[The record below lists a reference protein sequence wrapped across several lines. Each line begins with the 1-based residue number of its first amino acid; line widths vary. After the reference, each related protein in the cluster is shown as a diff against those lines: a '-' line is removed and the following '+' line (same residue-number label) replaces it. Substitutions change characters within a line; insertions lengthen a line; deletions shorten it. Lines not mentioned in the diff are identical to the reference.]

1 MLQSLLKPHQMNKV
15 THLMIVFVFSFFAY
29 GQEEEQEI
37 GTQEVTVV
45 KSYTPS
51 LQDVFKLRKTP
62 EELDSVV
69 APKKSVAYSIFSV
82 PVASTFIPS
91 KGAARKL
98 TPKKL
103 KPQFNSGGSLGFGNF
118 NQLLFEYN
126 TNINIDRRQKIDW
139 VVYYNGLLKPMEQ
152 LQLESKQGNFLLNVS
167 HQYATT
173 KRNSFSQINFRQH
186 QQSFYGLRNPIE
198 DAFILEQL
206 QPRQKLNYFSVSS
219 AWQWYDPFVKKLS
232 LDSYLT
238 TDAFGTSEIE
248 VDFSSKFQVL
258 WGGVALSILPEF
270 TFLATSFEEDFYT
283 REAVAYSLGNA
294 RLSLFASKI
303 NGNFKFK
310 VGAKAVLGIG
320 DEFVEN
326 NFFLYPEL
334 ALSYRPQKGNFAP
347 FLNLT
352 GTLRQNSFR
361 ALTHENP
368 YVAPAIQLQ
377 ASNIPYQVQLGTRSK
392 FAAGWEFQWN
402 LFYEQNE
409 KQPLYQ
415 NLGIDID
422 RLNVVSYRYANAFE
436 VLYANL
442 HKTGVEA
449 QLGAAFKNGG
459 RLQFKARYAD
469 FAFDSINETTPLF
482 EQTAF
487 NLPQLSFHFNGTF
500 KLGQKFYLQWYMKHI
515 GERQN
520 AYRDNFLGQNLQ
532 DAPVLIENIDA
543 FTQMDLHLQYQLNE
557 RWEVFIKGENLL
569 NESLYQ
575 WANYPVYGTQILFGG
590 RYNFDLAF

>member
-1 MLQSLLKPHQMNKV
+1 MNKV
-15 THLMIVFVFSFFAY
+15 TLLAIVFIFPFFVLA
-29 GQEEEQEI
+29 QEEKEDI
-37 GTQEVTVV
+37 GTQEVTVI

-51 LQDVFKLRKTP
+51 LQDVFKLRNSP
-62 EELDSVV
+62 ETLDSIV
-69 APKKSVAYSIFSV
+69 APKKAVEYSIFSV

-91 KGAARKL
+91 KGTARKL
-98 TPKKL
+98 IPKKQ

-126 TNINIDRRQKIDW
+126 TNFNIDRRQKIDW
-139 VVYYNGLLKPMEQ
+139 ILQYNGLLKPMKEVQ
-152 LQLESKQGNFLLNVS
+152 LDSKQSNLLFNIS
-167 HQYATT
+167 HQYATS

-186 QQSFYGLRNPIE
+186 QQSFYGLRNAIE
-198 DAFILEQL
+198 DDFILAQI
-206 QPRQKLNYFSVSS
+206 QPQQKLNYFSVSS
-219 AWQWYDPFVKKLS
+219 AWQWYDPLIKKLS

-238 TDAFGTSEIE
+238 TDAFGSAEIE

-258 WGGVALSILPEF
+258 WGGVAITFLPEV
-270 TFLATSFEEDFYT
+270 TFLTTSFEEDFYT
-283 REAVAYSLGNA
+283 REVVEYSSGNA
-294 RLSLFASKI
+294 RMSLFASKI
-303 NGNFKFK
+303 NSNFKFK
-310 VGAKAVLGIG
+310 IGAKATIGIG
-320 DEFVEN
+320 DEFEET

-352 GTLRQNSFR
+352 GTLQQNSFR
-361 ALTHENP
+361 TFTHENP
-368 YVAPAIQLQ
+368 YVAPAIRLQ
-377 ASNIPYQVQLGTRSK
+377 ASNIPYLAQLGTRSK

-409 KQPLYQ
+409 NQPLYQ

-422 RLNVVSYRYANAFE
+422 RLNIVSYRYANAFE
-436 VLYANL
+436 VIYANL

-459 RLQFKARYAD
+459 RLQFKARYAN
-469 FAFDSINETTPLF
+469 FTFDSVNDSTSLL

-487 NLPQLSFHFNGTF
+487 NLPQLSVHFNGTF
-500 KLGQKFYLQWYMKHI
+500 KLGQKFYLQWYVKHI
-515 GERQN
+515 GEREN
-520 AYRDNFLGQNLQ
+520 AYRDNFLGQNMQ
-532 DAPVLIENIDA
+532 AAPVLIENLEAYTQIDA
-543 FTQMDLHLQYQLNE
+543 SLQYQLNE
-557 RWEVFIKGENLL
+557 RWEVFVKGRNLM

-575 WANYPVYGTQILFGG
+575 WANYPVYGTQILLGG

>member
-1 MLQSLLKPHQMNKV
+1 MNKV
-15 THLMIVFVFSFFAY
+15 TLLAIVFIFPFFVLA
-29 GQEEEQEI
+29 QEEKEDI
-37 GTQEVTVV
+37 GTQEVTVI

-51 LQDVFKLRKTP
+51 LQDVFKLRNSP
-62 EELDSVV
+62 ETLDSIV
-69 APKKSVAYSIFSV
+69 APKKAVEYSIFSV

-91 KGAARKL
+91 KGTARKL
-98 TPKKL
+98 IPKKQ

-126 TNINIDRRQKIDW
+126 TNFNIDRRQKIDW
-139 VVYYNGLLKPMEQ
+139 ILYYNGFLKPIKEVQ
-152 LQLESKQGNFLLNVS
+152 LDSKQGNLLFNIS
-167 HQYATT
+167 HQYATS

-186 QQSFYGLRNPIE
+186 QQSFYGLRNALE
-198 DAFILEQL
+198 DDFILAQI
-206 QPRQKLNYFSVSS
+206 QPQQKLNYFSLSS
-219 AWQWYDPFVKKLS
+219 AWQWYNPLVKKLS

-238 TDAFGTSEIE
+238 TDAFGSAEME

-258 WGGVALSILPEF
+258 WGGVAITLLPEV
-270 TFLATSFEEDFYT
+270 TFLTTSFEEDFYT
-283 REAVAYSLGNA
+283 REAVEYSSGNA

-310 VGAKAVLGIG
+310 IGAKAAMGIG
-320 DEFVEN
+320 DEFEET

-352 GTLRQNSFR
+352 GTLQQNSFR
-361 ALTHENP
+361 AFTHENP
-368 YVAPAIQLQ
+368 YVAPAIRLQ
-377 ASNIPYQVQLGTRSK
+377 ASNIPYQAQLGTRSK

-422 RLNVVSYRYANAFE
+422 RLNIVSYRYANAFE
-436 VLYANL
+436 VIYANL

-459 RLQFKARYAD
+459 RLQFKARYAN
-469 FAFDSINETTPLF
+469 FTFDSVNDNTPLL

-487 NLPQLSFHFNGTF
+487 NLPQLSVHFNGTF
-500 KLGQKFYLQWYMKHI
+500 KLGQKFYFQWYVKHI
-515 GERQN
+515 GEREN

-532 DAPVLIENIDA
+532 AAPRLMENLES
-543 FTQMDLHLQYQLNE
+543 FTQVDATLQYQLNE
-557 RWEVFIKGENLL
+557 RWEVFIKGRNLM

-575 WANYPVYGTQILFGG
+575 WANYPVYGTQILLGG

>member
-1 MLQSLLKPHQMNKV
+1 MNKV
-15 THLMIVFVFSFFAY
+15 TLLAIVLIFPFFVLA
-29 GQEEEQEI
+29 QEEKEDI
-37 GTQEVTVV
+37 GTQEVTVI

-51 LQDVFKLRKTP
+51 LQDVFKLRNSP
-62 EELDSVV
+62 ETLDSIV
-69 APKKSVAYSIFSV
+69 APKKAVEYSIFSV

-91 KGAARKL
+91 KGTARKL
-98 TPKKL
+98 IPKKQ

-126 TNINIDRRQKIDW
+126 TNFNIDRRQKIDW
-139 VVYYNGLLKPMEQ
+139 ILYYNGFLKPIEEVQ
-152 LQLESKQGNFLLNVS
+152 LDSKQSNLLFNIS
-167 HQYATT
+167 HQYATS

-186 QQSFYGLRNPIE
+186 QQSFYGLRNALE
-198 DAFILEQL
+198 DDFILAQI
-206 QPRQKLNYFSVSS
+206 QPQQKLNYFSLSS
-219 AWQWYDPFVKKLS
+219 AWQWYDPLVKKLS

-238 TDAFGTSEIE
+238 TDAFGSAEME

-258 WGGVALSILPEF
+258 WGGVAITLLPEV
-270 TFLATSFEEDFYT
+270 TFLTTSFEEDFYT
-283 REAVAYSLGNA
+283 REAVEYSSGNA

-310 VGAKAVLGIG
+310 IGAKAAMGIG
-320 DEFVEN
+320 DEFEET

-334 ALSYRPQKGNFAP
+334 ALSYRPKKGNFAP

-352 GTLRQNSFR
+352 GTLQQNSFR
-361 ALTHENP
+361 AFTHENP
-368 YVAPAIQLQ
+368 YVAPAIRLQ
-377 ASNIPYQVQLGTRSK
+377 ASNIPYQAQLGTRSK

-409 KQPLYQ
+409 NQPLYQ

-422 RLNVVSYRYANAFE
+422 RLNIVSYRYANAFE
-436 VLYANL
+436 VIYANL

-459 RLQFKARYAD
+459 RLQFKARYAN
-469 FAFDSINETTPLF
+469 FTFDSVNDSTPLL

-487 NLPQLSFHFNGTF
+487 NLPQLSVHFNGTF
-500 KLGQKFYLQWYMKHI
+500 KLGQKFYFQWYVKHI
-515 GERQN
+515 GEREN
-520 AYRDNFLGQNLQ
+520 AYRDNFLGQNMQ
-532 DAPVLIENIDA
+532 AAPVLIENLEAYTQIDA
-543 FTQMDLHLQYQLNE
+543 SLQYQLNE
-557 RWEVFIKGENLL
+557 RWEVFVKGRNLM

-575 WANYPVYGTQILFGG
+575 WANYPVYGTQILLGG

>member
-1 MLQSLLKPHQMNKV
+1 MNKV
-15 THLMIVFVFSFFAY
+15 TLLAIVLIFPLFVF
-29 GQEEEQEI
+29 GQEEKEDI
-37 GTQEVTVV
+37 GTQEVTVI

-51 LQDVFKLRKTP
+51 LQDVFKLRNSPAT
-62 EELDSVV
+62 LDSII
-69 APKKSVAYSIFSV
+69 APKKAVEYSIFSV

-91 KGAARKL
+91 KGTARKL
-98 TPKKL
+98 IPKKQQ
-103 KPQFNSGGSLGFGNF
+103 PQFNSGGSLGFGNF

-126 TNINIDRRQKIDW
+126 TNFNIDRRQKIDW
-139 VVYYNGLLKPMEQ
+139 ILYYNGLLKPMKEVQ
-152 LQLESKQGNFLLNVS
+152 IDSKQSNLLFNIS
-167 HQYATT
+167 HQYATS

-186 QQSFYGLRNPIE
+186 QQSFYGLRNAIE
-198 DAFILEQL
+198 DDFILAQI
-206 QPRQKLNYFSVSS
+206 QPQQKLNYFSVSS
-219 AWQWYDPFVKKLS
+219 AWQWYDPLVKRLS

-238 TDAFGTSEIE
+238 TDAFGSAEIE

-258 WGGVALSILPEF
+258 WGGVAITLLPEI
-270 TFLATSFEEDFYT
+270 TFLTTSFEEDFYT
-283 REAVAYSLGNA
+283 REAVEYSSGNA

-310 VGAKAVLGIG
+310 IGAKAAMGTG
-320 DEFVEN
+320 DEFEET
-326 NFFLYPEL
+326 NFFIYPEL

-352 GTLRQNSFR
+352 GTLQQNSFR
-361 ALTHENP
+361 AFTHENP
-368 YVAPAIQLQ
+368 YTAPAIRLQ
-377 ASNIPYQVQLGTRSK
+377 ASNIPYQAQLGTRSK

-422 RLNVVSYRYANAFE
+422 RLNIVPYRYNNAFE
-436 VLYANL
+436 VVYANL
-442 HKTGVEA
+442 HKTGIEA

-459 RLQFKARYAD
+459 RLEFKARYAS
-469 FAFDSINETTPLF
+469 FTFDSVNETTPLF
-482 EQTAF
+482 ESTAF
-487 NLPQLSFHFNGTF
+487 NLPQLSVYFNGTF
-500 KLGQKFYLQWYMKHI
+500 KLGQKFYLQWYVKHI
-515 GERQN
+515 GEREN
-520 AYRDNFLGQNLQ
+520 AYRDNFLGQNMQ
-532 DAPVLIENIDA
+532 TAPVLIENLEA
-543 FTQMDLHLQYQLNE
+543 FTQIDATLQYQLNE
-557 RWEVFIKGENLL
+557 RWEVFVKGRNLL

>member
-1 MLQSLLKPHQMNKV
+1 MNRLKYLLICILLSTYAV
-15 THLMIVFVFSFFAY
+15 A
-29 GQEEEQEI
+29 QEEEDL
-37 GTQEVTVV
+37 GTQEVTVI

-51 LQDVFKLRKTP
+51 LQDVFKLRESPATI
-62 EELDSVV
+62 DSIV
-69 APKKSVAYSIFSV
+69 APKKAVEYSIFSV

-91 KGAARKL
+91 KGSARKL
-98 TPKKL
+98 KPKKQ
-103 KPQFNSGGSLGFGNF
+103 KPQFNSGGSLGFGNY
-118 NQLLFEYN
+118 NQLLFEYT
-126 TNINIDRRQKIDW
+126 TNFNIDRRQKIDW
-139 VVYYNGLLKPMEQ
+139 MVYFNGLLKPMEKVQ
-152 LQLESKQGNFLLNVS
+152 LDSEQSNFLLNVS

-186 QQSFYGLRNPIE
+186 RQSFYGLRNPLE
-198 DAFILEQL
+198 DDFILAQI
-206 QPRQKLNYFSVSS
+206 QPQQNLNYLSVSS
-219 AWQWYDPFVKKLS
+219 AWQWYNPVVKRLS

-248 VDFSSKFQVL
+248 IDFSSKLQVL
-258 WGGVALSILPEF
+258 WGGVAISMLPEVSY
-270 TFLATSFEEDFYT
+270 LSTSFAEDFYT
-283 REAVAYSLGNA
+283 REAIDYSAGNA

-310 VGAKAVLGIG
+310 VGAKAVMGIG
-320 DEFVEN
+320 DEFEEN
-326 NFFLYPEL
+326 NFFIYPEL

-352 GTLRQNSFR
+352 GTLQQNSFR
-361 ALTHENP
+361 SLTHVNP

-377 ASNIPYQVQLGTRSK
+377 ISNIPYQAQLGTRSK

-409 KQPLYQ
+409 KQALYQ
-415 NLGIDID
+415 NLGIDVD
-422 RLNVVSYRYANAFE
+422 RLNVVPYRYANAFE
-436 VLYANL
+436 VVYANL
-442 HKTGVEA
+442 HKMGVEA

-469 FAFDSINETTPLF
+469 FTFDNVTEASPLF
-482 EQTAF
+482 QQTAF
-487 NLPQLSFHFNGTF
+487 NLPQLSVHFNGTF
-500 KLGQKFYLQWYMKHI
+500 KLGQKFYLQWYVKHI

-520 AYRDNFLGQNLQ
+520 AFRDNFLGQDLS
-532 DAPVLIENIDA
+532 DAPVLIEDLDA
-543 FTQMDLHLQYQLNE
+543 FTQMDVNLQYQLNE
-557 RWEVFIKGENLL
+557 RWEVFVKGENLL

-575 WANYPVYGTQILFGG
+575 WANYAVYGTQIMLGG

>member
-1 MLQSLLKPHQMNKV
+1 MNKV
-15 THLMIVFVFSFFAY
+15 TLLAIVLIFPLFVF
-29 GQEEEQEI
+29 GQEEKEDI
-37 GTQEVTVV
+37 GTQEVTVI

-51 LQDVFKLRKTP
+51 LQDVFKLRNSPAT
-62 EELDSVV
+62 LDSIV
-69 APKKSVAYSIFSV
+69 APKKAVEYSIFSV

-91 KGAARKL
+91 KGTARKL
-98 TPKKL
+98 IPKKQQ
-103 KPQFNSGGSLGFGNF
+103 PQFNSGGSLGFGNF

-126 TNINIDRRQKIDW
+126 TNFNIDRRQKIDW
-139 VVYYNGLLKPMEQ
+139 ILYYNGLLKPMKEVQ
-152 LQLESKQGNFLLNVS
+152 LDSKQSNLLFNIS
-167 HQYATT
+167 HQYATS

-186 QQSFYGLRNPIE
+186 QQSFYGLRNAIE
-198 DAFILEQL
+198 DDFILAQI
-206 QPRQKLNYFSVSS
+206 QPQQKLNYFSVSS
-219 AWQWYDPFVKKLS
+219 AWQWYDPLVKRLS

-238 TDAFGTSEIE
+238 TDAFGSAEIE

-258 WGGVALSILPEF
+258 WGGVAITLLPEI
-270 TFLATSFEEDFYT
+270 TFLTTSFEEDFYT
-283 REAVAYSLGNA
+283 REAVEYSSGNA

-310 VGAKAVLGIG
+310 IGAKAAMGIG
-320 DEFVEN
+320 DEFEET
-326 NFFLYPEL
+326 NFFIYPEL

-352 GTLRQNSFR
+352 GTLQQNSFR
-361 ALTHENP
+361 AFTHENP
-368 YVAPAIQLQ
+368 YVAPAIRLQ
-377 ASNIPYQVQLGTRSK
+377 ASNIPYQAQLGTRSK

-422 RLNVVSYRYANAFE
+422 RLNIVPYRYNNAFE
-436 VLYANL
+436 VVYANL
-442 HKTGVEA
+442 HKTGIEA

-459 RLQFKARYAD
+459 RLEFKARYAS
-469 FAFDSINETTPLF
+469 FTFDSVNETTPLF
-482 EQTAF
+482 ESTAF
-487 NLPQLSFHFNGTF
+487 NLPQLSVYFNGTF
-500 KLGQKFYLQWYMKHI
+500 KLGQKFYLQWYVKHI
-515 GERQN
+515 GEREN
-520 AYRDNFLGQNLQ
+520 AYRDNFLGQNMQ
-532 DAPVLIENIDA
+532 TAPVLIENLEA
-543 FTQMDLHLQYQLNE
+543 FTQIDATLQYQLNE
-557 RWEVFIKGENLL
+557 RWEVFVKGRNLL

>member
-1 MLQSLLKPHQMNKV
+1 MVCLL
-15 THLMIVFVFSFFAY
+15 FSAVAL
-29 GQEEEQEI
+29 GQEEQEDI
-37 GTQEVTVV
+37 GTQEVTVI

-51 LQDVFKLRKTP
+51 LQDVFKIRESPATI
-62 EELDSVV
+62 DSIV
-69 APKKSVAYSIFSV
+69 APKKAVEYSIFSV

-91 KGAARKL
+91 KGSARKL
-98 TPKKL
+98 KSKKQ

-126 TNINIDRRQKIDW
+126 TNFNIDRRQKIDW
-139 VVYYNGLLKPMEQ
+139 IVYFNGFLKPIEEVQ
-152 LQLESKQGNFLLNVS
+152 LDSKQSNLLLNVS

-186 QQSFYGLRNPIE
+186 QQSFYGLRSPLE
-198 DAFILEQL
+198 DDFILAQI
-206 QPRQKLNYFSVSS
+206 QPQQNLNYLSVSS
-219 AWQWYDPFVKKLS
+219 TWQWYNPVVKGLS

-248 VDFSSKFQVL
+248 IDFSSKFQVL
-258 WGGVALSILPEF
+258 WGGVAVTLLPEA
-270 TFLATSFEEDFYT
+270 TYLTTSFEEDFYT
-283 REAVAYSLGNA
+283 REAVDYSAGNA
-294 RLSLFASKI
+294 RLSIFASKI

-310 VGAKAVLGIG
+310 VGAKAVMGIG
-320 DEFVEN
+320 DEFEEN
-326 NFFLYPEL
+326 NFFIYPEL

-352 GTLRQNSFR
+352 GTLQQNSFR
-361 ALTHENP
+361 SFTHVNP

-377 ASNIPYQVQLGTRSK
+377 ASNIPYQAQLGTRSK

-409 KQPLYQ
+409 KQALYQ
-415 NLGIDID
+415 NLGIDVD
-422 RLNVVSYRYANAFE
+422 RLNVVPYRYANAFE
-436 VLYANL
+436 VVYANL
-442 HKTGVEA
+442 HKMGVEV

-469 FAFDSINETTPLF
+469 FTFDNVNEDTPIF
-482 EQTAF
+482 QQTAF
-487 NLPQLSFHFNGTF
+487 NLPQLSVHFNGTF
-500 KLGQKFYLQWYMKHI
+500 KLGQKFYLQWYVKHI
-515 GERQN
+515 GQRKN
-520 AYRDNFLGQNLQ
+520 AFRDNFLGQDLSN
-532 DAPVLIENIDA
+532 APVLLEDLNA
-543 FTQMDLHLQYQLNE
+543 FTQLDLNLQYQLNE
-557 RWEVFIKGENLL
+557 RWEVFIKGKNML

-575 WANYPVYGTQILFGG
+575 WANYPVYGAQILFGG

>member
-1 MLQSLLKPHQMNKV
+1 MNKV
-15 THLMIVFVFSFFAY
+15 TLLAIVLISPFFVLA
-29 GQEEEQEI
+29 QEEKEDI
-37 GTQEVTVV
+37 GTQEVTVI

-51 LQDVFKLRKTP
+51 LQDVFKLRNSP
-62 EELDSVV
+62 ETLDSIV
-69 APKKSVAYSIFSV
+69 APKKTVEYSIFSV

-91 KGAARKL
+91 KGTARKL
-98 TPKKL
+98 IPKKQ

-126 TNINIDRRQKIDW
+126 TNFNIDRRQKIDW
-139 VVYYNGLLKPMEQ
+139 ILYYNGFLKPIKEVQ
-152 LQLESKQGNFLLNVS
+152 LDSKQGNLLFNIS
-167 HQYATT
+167 HQYATS
-173 KRNSFSQINFRQH
+173 KRNLFSQINFRQH
-186 QQSFYGLRNPIE
+186 QQSFYGLRNTLE
-198 DAFILEQL
+198 DDFILAQI
-206 QPRQKLNYFSVSS
+206 QPQQKLNYFSLSS
-219 AWQWYDPFVKKLS
+219 AWQWYNPLVKKLS

-238 TDAFGTSEIE
+238 TDIFGSAEME

-258 WGGVALSILPEF
+258 WGGVAITLLPEV
-270 TFLATSFEEDFYT
+270 TFLTTSFEEDFYT
-283 REAVAYSLGNA
+283 REAVEYSSGNA

-310 VGAKAVLGIG
+310 IGAKATMGIG
-320 DEFVEN
+320 DEFEET

-352 GTLRQNSFR
+352 GTLQQNSFR
-361 ALTHENP
+361 AFTHENP
-368 YVAPAIQLQ
+368 YVAPAIRLQ

-422 RLNVVSYRYANAFE
+422 RLNIVSYRYANAFE
-436 VLYANL
+436 VIYANL

-459 RLQFKARYAD
+459 RLQFKARYAN
-469 FAFDSINETTPLF
+469 FTFDSVNDNTPLL

-487 NLPQLSFHFNGTF
+487 NLPQLSVYFNGTF
-500 KLGQKFYLQWYMKHI
+500 KLGQKFYFQWYLKHI
-515 GERQN
+515 GEREN

-532 DAPVLIENIDA
+532 AAPRLMENLESFTQIDA
-543 FTQMDLHLQYQLNE
+543 SLQYQLNE
-557 RWEVFIKGENLL
+557 RWEVFIKGRNLM

-575 WANYPVYGTQILFGG
+575 WANYPVYGTQILLGG